1 MKLVPIV
8 LIAIG
13 TCAIAQTDQLRIEEQ
28 KAVKEIERVG
38 GTFAWITEDSKELF
52 CLDIENK
59 SKVFDFRALSGLN
72 RLNVLRIFQGK
83 IENKSLV
90 HLTKLN
96 RLELLVIT
104 SEGLTNDGTK
114 FIGKLTTLT
123 KLDLMSNSITGKGLQ
138 ELRNLKSLRRLFLYN
153 TTVVDAD
160 LVPLAEMTW
169 LDELCLPTTI
179 TDAGLAKLKT
189 SLPKT
194 SIRKF

>member
-1 MKLVPIV
+1 MKLAPIV
-8 LIAIG
+8 LTVMATISFGQTKTLSDKEQRAISEVE
-13 TCAIAQTDQLRIEEQ
+13 RI
-28 KAVKEIERVG
+28 G
-38 GTFAWITEDSKELF
+38 GTFAWVSEDDKQILS
-52 CLDIENK
+52 LDVDNK
-59 SKVFDFRALSGLN
+59 GKIFDFGKLKDIKSLRAL
-72 RLNVLRIFQGK
+72 RVFQGK
-83 IENKSLV
+83 IDEKSLP
-90 HLTKLN
+90 HLSKLTY
-96 RLELLVIT
+96 LELLVIT
-104 SEGLTNDGTK
+104 STGLTDRGTK
-114 FIGKLTTLT
+114 FIGKLTPIN